1 MSPHS
6 ATCVRSVSENDIAR
20 LEDTN
25 SDSGCNEVSNN
36 TTTSWDN
43 LTQDSCTPKRC
54 RYTKIPPL
62 LDTYP
67 PPPGI
72 LQRAP
77 SQATMYHTTVP
88 QSLVSRS
95 ISTRHHPT
103 RSSLRHS
110 RMLVMITEGRG
121 NTALIQGSIISH
133 LYSSSQVPARSSV
146 SYAVRCLPVPHP
158 ALPGQP
164 VGGAGYLEGLPAA

>member
-20 LEDTN
+20 LGDTN

-54 RYTKIPPL
+54 RYTAI
-62 LDTYP
+62 DTYP

>member
-1 MSPHS
+1 MFHYQYWVGQTGAHSNIQWIFSGKCGWKIVCKDCAMSPHS
-6 ATCVRSVSENDIAR
+6 GPCVRSVSENNIAR
-20 LEDTN
+20 IGERY
-25 SDSGCNEVSNN
+25 SDICCNEVSNN
-36 TTTSWDN
+36 STNSWDN
-43 LTQDSCTPKRC
+43 LTQDNCTLPL
-54 RYTKIPPL
+54 RYTKVPPP
-62 LDTYP
+62 DTYP

-77 SQATMYHTTVP
+77 SQATMYLTTVP

-121 NTALIQGSIISH
+121 NT
-133 LYSSSQVPARSSV
+133 
-146 SYAVRCLPVPHP
+146 SYQCGDIR
-158 ALPGQP
+158 
-164 VGGAGYLEGLPAA
+164 